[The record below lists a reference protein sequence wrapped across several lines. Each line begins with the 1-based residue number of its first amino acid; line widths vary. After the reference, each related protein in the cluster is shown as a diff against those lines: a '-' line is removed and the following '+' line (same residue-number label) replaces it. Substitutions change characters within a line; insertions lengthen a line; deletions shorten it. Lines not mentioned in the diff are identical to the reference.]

1 MPLDLCC
8 CPVLMFYM
16 APTCVFSMA
25 PVCLFSVAPMCVLYM
40 TSMCVFSM
48 APVCVFYMPRAYRH
62 LSSFHPFLLSR
73 SLFSLHDP
81 RAPFSVQP
89 VLGLL
94 FYKER
99 RLYDLSSIAVI
110 NITIKSNLESHR
122 QEGRLRSSEVS
133 SLFKSF
139 LGTSDSAQG
148 LTLSWD
154 HLQKTVSSHPKLWD
168 SMWTSLC
175 RWHEAKHSISLWR
188 TLTQHWFSRSRQTP
202 QSPLIN

>member
-8 CPVLMFYM
+8 CPVLMFSM
-16 APTCVFSMA
+16 APMCMFPMAPLCMFSLAPMCVFYMA

-40 TSMCVFSM
+40 APMCVLYMTPMCVFYMAPVCVFSM

-81 RAPFSVQP
+81 RAPFSVQS

-154 HLQKTVSSHPKLWD
+154 HLQKTVSSPPKLWD
-168 SMWTSLC
+168 SM
-175 RWHEAKHSISLWR
+175 
-188 TLTQHWFSRSRQTP
+188 
-202 QSPLIN
+202 